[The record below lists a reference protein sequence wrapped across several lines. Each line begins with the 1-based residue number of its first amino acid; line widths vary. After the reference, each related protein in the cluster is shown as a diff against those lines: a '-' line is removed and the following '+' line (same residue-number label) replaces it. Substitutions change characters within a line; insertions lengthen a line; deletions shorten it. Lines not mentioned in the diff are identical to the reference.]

1 MSFVRALVVFVAT
14 AANWLLPVSELRAD
28 DVRVFA
34 AASLATAMTDVA
46 RAFETASGHRM
57 RMVLA
62 GSSTLARQIE
72 AGAQAD
78 IFISADN
85 DWMDHLAAR
94 DLIDRTTRRA
104 LLGNRLVLV
113 VAAEQP
119 VKLAVTGNG
128 DWLKQLGNGRIAM
141 GDPAHV
147 PVGKYTRAALQNL
160 GHWGHVKRRL
170 APALDTRAAL
180 ALVER
185 GEAVAGFVYATDAAA
200 STRARIAGV
209 VPSGSY
215 PPIAY
220 PVARLKAVSGA
231 AAVAAYR
238 FICGAAAAAI
248 FKQHGFEI
256 P

>member
-1 MSFVRALVVFVAT
+1 MSRVRAVVVVVAALVS
-14 AANWLLPVSELRAD
+14 WLLPVNALRAE

-34 AASLATAMTDVA
+34 AASLATAMGDVA
-46 RAFETASGHRM
+46 IAFAAASGYRM
-57 RMVLA
+57 RLVLA

-72 AGAQAD
+72 AGARAD

-94 DLIDRTTRRA
+94 DLIDNATRRA
-104 LLGNRLVLV
+104 LLGNRLVVV
-113 VAAEQP
+113 VAAERA
-119 VKLAVTGNG
+119 VELAVAGNG
-128 DWLKQLGNGRIAM
+128 DWLQQLGNGRIAM

-147 PVGKYTRAALQNL
+147 PVGKYSKAALKSL
-160 GHWGHVKRRL
+160 GHWRQVRRRL

-185 GEAVAGFVYATDAAA
+185 GEAVAGLVYATDAAA
-200 STRARIAGV
+200 SARVRVAAAL
-209 VPSGSY
+209 PPGSY
-215 PPIAY
+215 PSIAY
-220 PVARLKAVSGA
+220 PVARLTAAGGA
-231 AAVAAYR
+231 APEAAYR

-248 FKQHGFEI
+248 FRRHGFES